1 MHGKIKPRQGLTINR
16 HHRTRSNLIPC
27 PSCRRHWREGV
38 FWLVYLFYS
47 LGAASTVCVSGV
59 FNLSSSVYYWKYV
72 AVRVSFSKCWTHPL
86 GFLIIMIKSFVL
98 ISWLFFSD
106 LFVFR
111 SVVLSWFILIA
122 LTVLIA
128 VLTKVITLEQLSWSQ
143 RVVVA
148 SVIGV
153 VPGLKSSVLV
163 SVKNLILIK
172 LLHDTSCKRFVYIT
186 LVKKCFTDLKAQRT
200 KYLLISDSVLGVCS
214 DKSSVWNFCAR
225 FLRWV
230 SKVA

>member
-27 PSCRRHWREGV
+27 PWYRKHWREGV
-38 FWLVYLFYS
+38 FWLIYLFYS

-72 AVRVSFSKCWTHPL
+72 AVRVSFSKCCTHPL

-111 SVVLSWFILIA
+111 SIVLSWFILIA

-153 VPGLKSSVLV
+153 VPGLKSSALV
-163 SVKNLILIK
+163 SVK
-172 LLHDTSCKRFVYIT
+172 
-186 LVKKCFTDLKAQRT
+186 
-200 KYLLISDSVLGVCS
+200 
-214 DKSSVWNFCAR
+214 KSHLNQASTRHFM
-225 FLRWV
+225 
-230 SKVA
+230 

>member
-1 MHGKIKPRQGLTINR
+1 M
-16 HHRTRSNLIPC
+16 
-27 PSCRRHWREGV
+27 
-38 FWLVYLFYS
+38 
-47 LGAASTVCVSGV
+47 
-59 FNLSSSVYYWKYV
+59 
-72 AVRVSFSKCWTHPL
+72 
-86 GFLIIMIKSFVL
+86 
-98 ISWLFFSD
+98 
-106 LFVFR
+106 
-111 SVVLSWFILIA
+111 
-122 LTVLIA
+122 LIA

-153 VPGLKSSVLV
+153 VPGLKSSALV
-163 SVKNLILIK
+163 SVKKSHLNQA

-200 KYLLISDSVLGVCS
+200 KYLLISDSVLEVCS

>member
-1 MHGKIKPRQGLTINR
+1 
-16 HHRTRSNLIPC
+16 
-27 PSCRRHWREGV
+27 
-38 FWLVYLFYS
+38 
-47 LGAASTVCVSGV
+47 
-59 FNLSSSVYYWKYV
+59 
-72 AVRVSFSKCWTHPL
+72 
-86 GFLIIMIKSFVL
+86 MIKSFVL

-111 SVVLSWFILIA
+111 SIALSWFILIA

-225 FLRWV
+225 FQSPKSRNFCVRTHVNLARV
-230 SKVA
+230 NKIETCMEGHAYT